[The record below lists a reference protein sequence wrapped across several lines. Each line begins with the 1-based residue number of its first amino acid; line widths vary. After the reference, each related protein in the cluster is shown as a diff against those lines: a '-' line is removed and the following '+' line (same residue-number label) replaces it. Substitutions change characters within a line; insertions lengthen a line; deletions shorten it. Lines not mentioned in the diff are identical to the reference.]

1 MNEQSKLENTLFK
14 ATLLQA
20 AGSKQLVPSPLVHR
34 VHSCECMAAS
44 IQISKNVPDSL
55 RTQAESCHRGR
66 ATLENSHQ
74 ENVQWRFGNRST
86 LKTPT
91 YVKLQQRRTIDFVSP
106 LCLGPLEPHLGRLNI
121 AVPESKEQRSVMLQ
135 EREESVEA
143 SSGLRSLLIFFCP
156 PGVGTLDL

>member
-1 MNEQSKLENTLFK
+1 MSAWLPPFRFQKMSQTASGPRELPQGQGHFRELPLGKCLVEVWEQ
-14 ATLLQA
+14 
-20 AGSKQLVPSPLVHR
+20 
-34 VHSCECMAAS
+34 
-44 IQISKNVPDSL
+44 
-55 RTQAESCHRGR
+55 
-66 ATLENSHQ
+66 
-74 ENVQWRFGNRST
+74 ST